1 MRITHSKTNSVET
14 KKTMTKIRIAV
25 VGAGGIGGTHLKA
38 YTALTDLCEVV
49 GIADVQLAAAQE
61 RAQQFGGA
69 AFADYVEM
77 LDQVQ
82 PDAISICTPPNLH
95 LAVARA
101 AAQRKVAVLCEKP
114 PARTLAET
122 EALVEAMSQSG
133 ALLQFAF
140 CHRFHQPVVQAQE
153 LIASGRLGQ
162 VVQVYNRF
170 GFRFAR
176 AGSSW
181 FTERE
186 VAGGGILIDTLVHSV
201 DIFRA
206 LAGEVATVAASISTT
221 LPTLEVEDSASM
233 LVTSQSS
240 VMGALTCSW
249 VTPVSEA
256 EIRIYGAEG
265 EAIIDYAQTG
275 GLRYRLAGAGEWT
288 QLPFDQPDRFYQQA
302 QHFLRCV
309 AAGIEP
315 TLTGRDGVAVMRVI
329 DAAYRSAQQHG
340 EIQRV

>member
-1 MRITHSKTNSVET
+1 
-14 KKTMTKIRIAV
+14 MTKIRIAV

-38 YTALTDLCEVV
+38 YHALADRCEIAA
-49 GIADVQLAAAQE
+49 IADVQLSAAEE
-61 RAQQFGGA
+61 RTGQFGGA

-77 LDQVQ
+77 LDEVQ
-82 PDAISICTPPNLH
+82 PDAISICTPPHLH

-101 AAQRKVAVLCEKP
+101 AAQRQIAVLCEKP

-122 EALVEAMSQSG
+122 EALVEVMAQSG

-153 LIASGRLGQ
+153 LIASGRLGK
-162 VVQVYNRF
+162 VVQLYNRF

-206 LAGEVATVAASISTT
+206 LAGEVVAVAASISTT
-221 LPTLEVEDSASM
+221 LPALEVEDSASI
-233 LVTSQSS
+233 LVTSEDGAI
-240 VMGALTCSW
+240 GALTCSW

-256 EIRIYGAEG
+256 EIRIYGSEG
-265 EAIIDYAQTG
+265 EAIIDYAQPA
-275 GLRYRLAGAGEWT
+275 GLRYRLAGEEGWT
-288 QLPFDQPDRFYQQA
+288 QLPFDGPDRFYQQA
-302 QHFLRCV
+302 QHFLECV
-309 AAGIEP
+309 AAAKEP
-315 TLTGRDGVAVMRVI
+315 AVTGRDGIAVMRVI
-329 DAAYRSAQQHG
+329 DAAYRSAHQHG
-340 EIQRV
+340 ETEQV

>member
-1 MRITHSKTNSVET
+1 
-14 KKTMTKIRIAV
+14 MTKIRIAV

-38 YTALTDLCEVV
+38 YSALAGRCEIA
-49 GIADVQLAAAQE
+49 GIADVQVSAAEE
-61 RAQQFGGA
+61 RSRQFGGVP
-69 AFADYVEM
+69 FADYVEM

-82 PDAISICTPPNLH
+82 PNAISICTPPHLH

-101 AAQRKVAVLCEKP
+101 AAQRQIAVLCEKP

-122 EALVEAMSQSG
+122 EALVEVMAQSG

-140 CHRFHQPVVQAQE
+140 CHRFHQPVVQARE
-153 LIASGRLGQ
+153 LIASGRLGK
-162 VVQVYNRF
+162 VVQLYNRF

-206 LAGEVATVAASISTT
+206 LAGEVTAVAASISTT
-221 LPTLEVEDSASM
+221 LPTLEVEDSAAM
-233 LVTSQSS
+233 LVTSQSG
-240 VMGALTCSW
+240 VIGALTCSW

-256 EIRIYGAEG
+256 EIRIYGTEG
-265 EAIIDYAQTG
+265 EAIIDYAQAA
-275 GLRYRLAGAGEWT
+275 GLRYRLVGDDGWS
-288 QLPFDQPDRFYQQA
+288 QLPFDGPDRFYQQA
-302 QHFLRCV
+302 QHFLDCV
-309 AAGIEP
+309 AAAKEP
-315 TLTGRDGVAVMRVI
+315 AVTGRDGIAVMRVI
-329 DAAYRSAQQHG
+329 DAAYRSAHQHG
-340 EIQRV
+340 EIEQV